1 MVPNSSG
8 RGLTLRIAPAWGAT
22 ASATERL
29 WGARDAGELGP
40 GEREFEAQGRLETE
54 VGYGFALARNRGLV
68 TPYTALSLGEGAS
81 RTWRLGARWR
91 VTDDFTV
98 GLEGRRDDAA
108 GDTATNAVQLRAEL
122 RW

>member
-1 MVPNSSG
+1 MRANSG
-8 RGLTLRIAPAWGAT
+8 PEN
-22 ASATERL
+22 ASSRHKA
-29 WGARDAGELGP
+29 
-40 GEREFEAQGRLETE
+40 RLETD